1 MTAQVPGPRAQ
12 AFQLAEGIVRELAA
26 LTVNARARPDA
37 ADVAVPRA
45 EFVQLRDLHTRA
57 LAVTAELDRTDRE
70 RS

>member
-1 MTAQVPGPRAQ
+1 MSATEPGPRAQ
-12 AFQLAEGIVRELAA
+12 AFKLAEGIVRELAQ

-37 ADVAVPRA
+37 SDVSVPRA

-57 LAVTAELDRTDRE
+57 LAVAAELDRTDRE